1 MRPSDFERCLV
12 ALGQRKSTYPSH
24 FTNSQPFLLHTFDI
38 SLIIR
43 IVVDLLSYEEWRTFE
58 DVLLGA
64 SSMSENVLEM
74 TTIST
79 GVAHARA
86 AMLDCDMSLP
96 QFREVE
102 RSDRQIGVPAD
113 VPQRDREGIPLY
125 D

>member
-1 MRPSDFERCLV
+1 MRLAKRPSDFERCLV

-24 FTNSQPFLLHTFDI
+24 FTNSQSFLLHTFDI

-43 IVVDLLSYEEWRTFE
+43 IVVDLLSYEWRTFE

-102 RSDRQIGVPAD
+102 RSDWSSRGRASA
-113 VPQRDREGIPLY
+113 
-125 D
+125 

>member
-1 MRPSDFERCLV
+1 
-12 ALGQRKSTYPSH
+12 
-24 FTNSQPFLLHTFDI
+24 
-38 SLIIR
+38 
-43 IVVDLLSYEEWRTFE
+43 
-58 DVLLGA
+58 
-64 SSMSENVLEM
+64 MSENVLEM